1 MSDAAYFRA
10 QAELCFNIARALSDV
25 AAAETTLTLAKDY
38 VRRAEEAEE
47 FERAMATDLQRSLSG

>member
-25 AAAETTLTLAKDY
+25 AAAETTLTLANDY

-47 FERAMATDLQRSLSG
+47 VERATGVDLRSGR